1 MQATHGSETAFRG
14 RGRLLGGLFALV
26 LLVCGL
32 VFSPVAQALKTPP
45 PETDY
50 LALGDSLAFGYTQ
63 EKFNNNFPPC
73 TKGEFELC
81 EPPSAFEE
89 GYDHFL
95 AKKLRGDS
103 KKASEQAGEEINLK
117 GLVDINNG
125 CPGETT
131 DSLIGNGALAAAFGI
146 PGESPCDYHKKGFR
160 LHHEYGGV
168 SQLENTIGVLAAKA
182 GKVKDVTLDIGAN
195 DELHALAK
203 CEKEVTEEYEK
214 EGKSKYGPNPKAAV
228 NGCIG
233 AHVEELFKHIIEN
246 IGRILF
252 AVDHGSAFGGV
263 DYTGP
268 IEFLGFYNPNT
279 FVNPGTDTLQ
289 KTLNEQIELTFTN
302 PESPN
307 YVPNLVYGNPF
318 LKTNGTGF
326 NATREKEK
334 IAKYTEMCNPNV
346 QKPTTG
352 EDPGC
357 EGDIHP
363 SKAGYELLANVLFK
377 AYNPTL

>member
-1 MQATHGSETAFRG
+1 MQATHGSAFRG
-14 RGRLLGGLFALV
+14 RGRLIGGLFALV

-32 VFSPVAQALKTPP
+32 VFSPVAQAIKQPP

-50 LALGDSLAFGYTQ
+50 VALGDSLAFGYTQ
-63 EKFNNNFPPC
+63 EKFNNNYPA
-73 TKGEFELC
+73 

-95 AKKLRGDS
+95 AKKLRGAS

-146 PGESPCDYHKKGFR
+146 PGESPCAYHKAGFP

-182 GKVKDVTLDIGAN
+182 GKVREVTLDVGAN
-195 DELHALAK
+195 DELRALHK
-203 CEKEVTEEYEK
+203 CEAEVKEEFENT
-214 EGKSKYGPNPKAAV
+214 GKSKYGATPELAV
-228 NGCIG
+228 SNCVG
-233 AHVEELFKHIIEN
+233 AHAEELFKHIIEN
-246 IGRILF
+246 VGRTLYAI
-252 AVDHGSAFGGV
+252 DHGSAFGGV

-279 FVNPGTDTLQ
+279 FVNPGTDALQ
-289 KTLNEQIELTFTN
+289 KGLNEAIENTFTN

-307 YVPNLVYGNPF
+307 YVPNLVFVNPF
-318 LKTNGTGF
+318 PKF
-326 NATREKEK
+326 NAAKNISESREKEH
-334 IAKYTEMCNPNV
+334 IAKFTEMCNPNV

-352 EDPGC
+352 KDPGC

-363 SKAGYELLANVLFK
+363 SKVGYETLGNLLFK
-377 AYNPTL
+377 QYNAAL

>member
-1 MQATHGSETAFRG
+1 MLATHGSLFRG
-14 RGRLLGGLFALV
+14 RGRLIGGLFALV

-32 VFSPVAQALKTPP
+32 VASPIAQAAKTPP

-50 LALGDSLAFGYTQ
+50 VALGDSLAFGYKQ
-63 EKFNNNFPPC
+63 ETFNNNFAPC

-81 EPPSAFEE
+81 EPPSAFEG

-95 AKKLRGDS
+95 AKKLRGAS

-131 DSLIGNGALAAAFGI
+131 DSMIGNGALAAAFGI
-146 PGESPCDYHKKGFR
+146 PGESPCDYHKKGFP

-182 GKVKDVTLDIGAN
+182 GKVREVTLDIGAN
-195 DELHALAK
+195 DELHAVAK
-203 CEKEVTEEYEK
+203 CEKEVKEEFEK
-214 EGKSKYGPNPKAAV
+214 EGKSKYGETPKQAV
-228 NGCIG
+228 QTCIG
-233 AHVEELFKHIIEN
+233 AHAEELFKHIIEN
-246 IGRILF
+246 IGRIVF
-252 AVDHGSAFGGV
+252 AIDHGSAFGGV

-268 IEFLGFYNPNT
+268 IELLGFYNPQAFVLPGSDPLQNGLNQAIEGT
-279 FVNPGTDTLQ
+279 F
-289 KTLNEQIELTFTN
+289 FN

-307 YVPNLVYGNPF
+307 YVPNMVYGNPF
-318 LKTNGTGF
+318 PKINPF
-326 NATREKEK
+326 NNPTREKER
-334 IAKYTEMCNPNV
+334 IARYTEMCNPNV
-346 QKPTTG
+346 QKPSTG

-363 SKAGYELLANVLFK
+363 SLEGYEYLANLLFK
-377 AYNPTL
+377 KYNAAL